1 MFIMKNKRKIVIP
14 MEALALFSPDS
25 GIRVFV
31 APELGDDADN
41 VCDREGAICLPF
53 HSIIE
58 DAVKDAGFDEEEWQ
72 SQEEDSKPQQRRGRK
87 IIAAYLRMWATQLEL
102 ETEDEK

>member
-1 MFIMKNKRKIVIP
+1 MYLVEKKRKLIVP

-31 APELGDDADN
+31 APELGADADN
-41 VCDREGAICLPF
+41 VCDREGAIFIPF
-53 HSIIE
+53 SGIIE

-87 IIAAYLRMWATQLEL
+87 IIAAYLRMWAANLEL
-102 ETEDEK
+102 ENEDE